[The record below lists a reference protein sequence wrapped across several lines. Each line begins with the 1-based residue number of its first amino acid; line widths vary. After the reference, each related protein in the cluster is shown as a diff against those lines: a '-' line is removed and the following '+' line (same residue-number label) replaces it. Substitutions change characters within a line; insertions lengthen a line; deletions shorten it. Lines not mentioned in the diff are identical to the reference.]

1 MRLIMGPLNEMY
13 LYQTPSQNFYK
24 QLFVFMQIFLIRD
37 LEVIWSDEAYD
48 NYHIFWDIS
57 RSFNQLFF
65 SNCWLN
71 VGEKKPSC
79 CPHEGQKHHRKH
91 SLLGTDCL
99 CSLCMC
105 VLCSGWPLLS
115 TLFLQLQLC
124 LSNNP
129 NNFTF
134 RNVEW
139 KQFIMSS
146 THSIGHLDVSETEN
160 ELSSWFGLFISVI
173 SAHHSTGLVFYASF
187 HTNHNIYIMVV

>member
-1 MRLIMGPLNEMY
+1 MRLIMELLKWDVLY
-13 LYQTPSQNFYK
+13 LYRTPSQHFHK
-24 QLFVFMQIFLIRD
+24 QLFVFMQIS
-37 LEVIWSDEAYD
+37 WSVNLSQLMNKY
-48 NYHIFWDIS
+48 IS
-57 RSFNQLFF
+57 SRFNQLFF

-115 TLFLQLQLC
+115 ALFLHLQLC

-129 NNFTF
+129 NNLTF

-139 KQFIMSS
+139 KQSIMSS
-146 THSIGHLDVSETEN
+146 THSKGHLDVSET
-160 ELSSWFGLFISVI
+160 
-173 SAHHSTGLVFYASF
+173 VFTKF
-187 HTNHNIYIMVV
+187 TKI